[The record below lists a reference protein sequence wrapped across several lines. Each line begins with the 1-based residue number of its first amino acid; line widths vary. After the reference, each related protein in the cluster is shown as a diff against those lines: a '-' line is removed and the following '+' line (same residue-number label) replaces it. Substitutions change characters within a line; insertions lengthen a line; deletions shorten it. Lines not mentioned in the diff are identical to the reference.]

1 MACSSDAKFHQI
13 SHMYTRFALRPTV
26 SELDRLRL
34 NSDEEEISEIPGQC
48 NSLPTSF
55 QRDEDSSRSILSGE
69 GLNVLRTLT
78 G

>member
-1 MACSSDAKFHQI
+1 
-13 SHMYTRFALRPTV
+13 MYTRFALRPTV